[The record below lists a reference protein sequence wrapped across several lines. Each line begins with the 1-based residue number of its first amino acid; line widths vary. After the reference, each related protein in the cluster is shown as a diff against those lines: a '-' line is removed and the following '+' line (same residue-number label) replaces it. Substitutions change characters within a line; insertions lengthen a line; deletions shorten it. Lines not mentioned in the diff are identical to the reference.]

1 MQDFI
6 KDADSKMK
14 KAVEVFKRT
23 MAGVRTGRASAG
35 LVENI
40 VAEYYGTQVPIKQ
53 IANISVPEPRQIAI
67 QPYDKTAVT
76 SIEKALMKS
85 ELGVTPKTEGG
96 VLRLMMPQLTEERR
110 KDLIKIIKKEAEDA
124 KVSIRN
130 IRREIIDNL
139 KAAKDKKEITEDIEK
154 TKEGELQ
161 KLTDREIVEI
171 DKATAVKEKEIM
183 EV

>member
-6 KDADSKMK
+6 KDADLKMK

-23 MAGVRTGRASAG
+23 MAGVRTGRASSG

-85 ELGVTPKTEGG
+85 ELGITPKTEGG

-130 IRREIIDNL
+130 VRREIMDAL

-154 TKEGELQ
+154 AKEGELQ